1 MGPGQSSDDVMR
13 FAFRGEIWTWR
24 GPAPWFFVTVPDEI
38 SAELAAASAIVSYG
52 WGMIP
57 VSVVLGRSRWATS
70 LWPKDEAYV
79 LPLKAAVRRAER
91 IDEGDQV
98 DVELIVEI
106 TSR

>member
-1 MGPGQSSDDVMR
+1 
-13 FAFRGEIWTWR
+13 
-24 GPAPWFFVTVPDEI
+24 
-38 SAELAAASAIVSYG
+38 
-52 WGMIP
+52 MIP

-106 TSR
+106 TGR